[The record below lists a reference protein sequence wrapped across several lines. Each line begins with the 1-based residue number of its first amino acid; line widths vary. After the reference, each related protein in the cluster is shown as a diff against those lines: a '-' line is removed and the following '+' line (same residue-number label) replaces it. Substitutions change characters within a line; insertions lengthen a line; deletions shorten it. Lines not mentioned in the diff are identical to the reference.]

1 MDLSAKHVLITGAS
15 SGIGKALALAL
26 LKKGATISAMDRSPM
41 EEKIEGWTSYDVDV
55 TKSEEI
61 LDAVEKIQVPIDIL
75 INNAGVMR
83 RGTLLDSSEEDYDLL
98 FDVGIKGSWLVL
110 KHALPKL
117 AKDATIVQMS
127 SRHAFSLPKDPGLY
141 GLTKRTTM
149 DLADLIAKTYPAYSV
164 KVLCPGPVD
173 TPLAREGVS
182 EADFQEKQKIMC
194 TPEEIANRTIELLES
209 ETKTRLVFDNKS
221 CTYLFE

>member
-1 MDLSAKHVLITGAS
+1 MDLSEKHVLITGAS

-26 LKKGATISAMDRSPM
+26 LQKGAVISGMDRRPM
-41 EEKIEGWTSYDVDV
+41 KETIENWTSYDVDI
-55 TKSEEI
+55 TKGEEI
-61 LDAVEKIQVPIDIL
+61 QNALSQITEPIDIL

-83 RGTLLDSSEEDYDLL
+83 RGTALESSEEDFDLL
-98 FDVGIKGSWLVL
+98 FDVNVKGSWLML
-110 KHALPKL
+110 KYALSQL
-117 AKDATIVQMS
+117 RENATIVQMS
-127 SRHAFSLPKDPGLY
+127 SRHALSLPKDPALY

-182 EADFQEKQKIMC
+182 EKDFQEKQKIMC
-194 TPEEIANRTIELLES
+194 TPEEIAQRTIELLES
-209 ETKTRLVFDNKS
+209 DTKSRLIFDNKS